1 MASFPKRALI
11 LARWTQCPT
20 FGRAA
25 ASGGAPFG
33 NVILDAGGRHGFDGS
48 LSRPEGMPGF
58 TCP

>member
-25 ASGGAPFG
+25 ASGGASFG
-33 NVILDAGGRHGFDGS
+33 NVILEAGGDTVS
-48 LSRPEGMPGF
+48 TEAVAA
-58 TCP
+58 